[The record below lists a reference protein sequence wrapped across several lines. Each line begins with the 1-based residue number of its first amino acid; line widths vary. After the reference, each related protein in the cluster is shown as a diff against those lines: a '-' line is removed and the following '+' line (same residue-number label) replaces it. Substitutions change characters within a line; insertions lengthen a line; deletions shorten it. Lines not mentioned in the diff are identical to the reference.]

1 MSLSSTAIKGVAWS
15 SASTVIRSVVSLLQV
30 SILTRYLDK
39 AEFGIVAICTLF
51 IGFSQIFLDLG
62 FSVGIIHKQNITPQQ
77 YSSLFW
83 LNIFSGIL
91 ITGVLCLLSSTIAK
105 AYNEPSLT
113 TILSFLSFSILFSS
127 IGNQHRTVQQKLMR
141 FKYISIIEMA
151 TSLMTL
157 VVAILL
163 VTNGYGIYSLVYSTL
178 FNILLSNLLFFCIG
192 MYKDRNISF
201 HFRLTDTYPF
211 LRIGMFSVGTQ
222 IFDYFSR
229 EIDVILISTTLGKE
243 TLGVYSLCKKLV
255 VSVYSAI
262 APILTKVLAPTF
274 AYIQNDINRVRKIY
288 YDVIESIAIV
298 NFPIYFLISIFSYG
312 IIRFLYGDSYTD
324 SATVLSL
331 LAIYYGYLSTGSP
344 VGSLQTAL
352 GRTDTGF
359 YWTIL
364 RILFNAFAI
373 YIGSHFSIEGII
385 ISLFLVTL
393 CTKPI
398 SWRITVRPLIKGCFM
413 EYMMKSIIPLLIV
426 AGYSVP
432 FYFVLG
438 KTSSIISILIYS
450 MGYILIYCFI
460 INRLMRNSY
469 CVNTMKA
476 LVRKSQNML
485 LKYSQIK

>member
-1 MSLSSTAIKGVAWS
+1 
-15 SASTVIRSVVSLLQV
+15 
-30 SILTRYLDK
+30 
-39 AEFGIVAICTLF
+39 
-51 IGFSQIFLDLG
+51 
-62 FSVGIIHKQNITPQQ
+62 
-77 YSSLFW
+77 
-83 LNIFSGIL
+83 
-91 ITGVLCLLSSTIAK
+91 
-105 AYNEPSLT
+105 
-113 TILSFLSFSILFSS
+113 
-127 IGNQHRTVQQKLMR
+127 
-141 FKYISIIEMA
+141 
-151 TSLMTL
+151 
-157 VVAILL
+157 
-163 VTNGYGIYSLVYSTL
+163 
-178 FNILLSNLLFFCIG
+178 
-192 MYKDRNISF
+192 
-201 HFRLTDTYPF
+201 
-211 LRIGMFSVGTQ
+211 MFSVGTQ

>member
-1 MSLSSTAIKGVAWS
+1 MSLTSTAIKGVAWS
-15 SASTVIRSVVSLLQV
+15 SISTVIRSIVSLLQV
-30 SILTRYLDK
+30 SILTRYLDT

-62 FSVGIIHKQNITPQQ
+62 FSVGIIHKQNITSQQ

-83 LNIFSGIL
+83 LNILSGIL
-91 ITGVLCLLSSTIAK
+91 ITGVLCLLSPVVARM
-105 AYNEPSLT
+105 YNEPSLVA
-113 TILSFLSFSILFSS
+113 ILSLLSLSILFSS

-141 FKYISIIEMA
+141 FKYISIIEIV

-157 VVAILL
+157 TVAILL

-201 HFRLTDTYPF
+201 HFRIKDTYPF
-211 LRIGMFSVGTQ
+211 LKIGIFSVGTQ
-222 IFDYFSR
+222 VFDYFSR
-229 EIDVILISTTLGKE
+229 EIDIILISATLGKD

-255 VSVYSAI
+255 MSIYSAVT
-262 APILTKVLAPTF
+262 PILTKVLAPAF
-274 AYIQNDINRVRKIY
+274 AHIQSDVNHVRKIY
-288 YDVIESIAIV
+288 YDVIESIAII

-324 SATVLSL
+324 SAVVLSL

-359 YWTIL
+359 YWTML

-373 YIGSHFSIEGII
+373 YIGSHFNIEGII

-393 CTKPI
+393 CSKPI
-398 SWRITVRPLIKGCFM
+398 SWSITVKPLIKGRFM
-413 EYMMKSIIPLLIV
+413 EYMMKSIMPLMIITV
-426 AGYSVP
+426 YSIP

-438 KTSSIISILIYS
+438 GTSSIISMIIYS
-450 MGYILIYCFI
+450 IGYVLVYCLIV
-460 INRLMRNSY
+460 NKLMHDSY
-469 CVNTMKA
+469 CVNMVRELVKNIGIYIY
-476 LVRKSQNML
+476 VRK
-485 LKYSQIK
+485 